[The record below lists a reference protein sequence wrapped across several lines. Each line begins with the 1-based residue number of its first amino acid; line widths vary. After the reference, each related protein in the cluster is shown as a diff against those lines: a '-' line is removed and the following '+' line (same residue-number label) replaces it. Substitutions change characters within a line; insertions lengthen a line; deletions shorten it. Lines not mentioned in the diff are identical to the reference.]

1 MAAVNR
7 EWNGTGRDTESQG
20 KYYTINHSS
29 PFEQVN
35 TASLNFLCC
44 LSFGCVLAVQTE
56 PA

>member
-20 KYYTINHSS
+20 KYNTINHSS

-35 TASLNFLCC
+35 TASLIFLCC
-44 LSFGCVLAVQTE
+44 LSFGCVLVVQTE